1 MSRAFSIYLD
11 LMRFLAA
18 CLVVVYHSNS
28 RLIVESV
35 LPFARHG
42 HAAVIVF
49 FVLSGFVIAFA
60 ADTKERDARSY
71 WASRMSR
78 VWSLALPAVL
88 LTPLLD
94 WVGEPLAPALYAG
107 NTTHD
112 YAWLRILS
120 SLAFLNEVW
129 SVSIMTFSNIAYW
142 SLNYEVWYYV
152 LFALF
157 VYGHP
162 RRRWWWL
169 SLTALALGP
178 KILLLAPIWLLGVV
192 IYRWQRPQSMPEWL
206 GWCCVAGSVGL
217 WLLFDRSQVTELATE
232 WLKGVIGPYW
242 HRELAFSK
250 WFISDY
256 LLALIVFLNFV
267 GVRRVIFRVETAVH
281 LIERP
286 VRLLAAYTFSIYI
299 LHQPLIYFFAA
310 LIDLPPTGYGRYA
323 AVMACV
329 AVTVAVIGSVTEGR
343 RFALR
348 RAILAAFDRVAAS
361 RAWRTRPGGAAAGQ
375 G

>member
-1 MSRAFSIYLD
+1 M
-11 LMRFLAA
+11 
-18 CLVVVYHSNS
+18 
-28 RLIVESV
+28 
-35 LPFARHG
+35 
-42 HAAVIVF
+42 
-49 FVLSGFVIAFA
+49 
-60 ADTKERDARSY
+60 
-71 WASRMSR
+71 
-78 VWSLALPAVL
+78 
-88 LTPLLD
+88 
-94 WVGEPLAPALYAG
+94 
-107 NTTHD
+107 
-112 YAWLRILS
+112 
-120 SLAFLNEVW
+120 
-129 SVSIMTFSNIAYW
+129 
-142 SLNYEVWYYV
+142 
-152 LFALF
+152 
-157 VYGHP
+157 
-162 RRRWWWL
+162 
-169 SLTALALGP
+169 
-178 KILLLAPIWLLGVV
+178 
-192 IYRWQRPQSMPEWL
+192 
-206 GWCCVAGSVGL
+206 
-217 WLLFDRSQVTELATE
+217 
-232 WLKGVIGPYW
+232 IGPYW

-267 GVRRVIFRVETAVH
+267 GVRRVIFRVEAAVH

-348 RAILAAFDRVAAS
+348 RAILAAFDRIAAR